1 MGLFGRFGKKKTE
14 EPKKAA
20 VQKDGQPM
28 VMGFALLKD
37 TYFDAEKLFHMLQ
50 KEFQGEGTVEVKPDR
65 LLTIVAHIGDT
76 TLRCT
81 HMPRPV
87 PDGEIQ
93 RQIGQNMLHEKTA
106 RALENHKSFLIISTA
121 NQDMA
126 CRMQECVLFSRFCAM
141 AMKLDNAAGMYIG
154 GSKLLIA
161 PELYVKQVELMKLGA
176 EEETPY
182 FPTELWIRIGY
193 AINQGKKQA
202 FTDGM
207 NDFGFYDL
215 RVYHTNKDPKTL
227 YQWLHWMS
235 MQELLGEAVYQDGDT
250 VDFGGGKVGTI
261 RQRENV
267 LQIVGV

>member
-1 MGLFGRFGKKKTE
+1 MGLFDRFGKKKTE
-14 EPKKAA
+14 ETKKAA

-28 VMGFALLKD
+28 AMGFALLKD

-50 KEFQGEGTVEVKPDR
+50 REFQGEGSVEVKPDR
-65 LLTIVAHIGDT
+65 LLTMVAHIGDT

-93 RQIGQNMLHEKTA
+93 RRIGQNMLHEKTA
-106 RALENHKSFLIISTA
+106 KALETHKSFLIISTA
-121 NQDMA
+121 NQDMER
-126 CRMQECVLFSRFCAM
+126 RMQECVLFNRFCAM
-141 AMKLDNAAGMYIG
+141 AMKLDNAAGMYMG
-154 GSKLLIA
+154 GSKLLVA

-207 NDFGFYDL
+207 NDFGFYDF

-261 RQRENV
+261 RQREDV